1 MSKPLKFLTKSI
13 SIQIKCPIPRHT
25 VHFFF
30 SDSHSNVIYWFGV
43 IAQKNRRSTK
53 FDRMASSARI
63 VEWKKSSV
71 YFWKKKKKKNIHNS
85 IAIEKEFK
93 QSRARK
99 VLNIQ
104 WHDTTWHSPAEIYT
118 SQFFFLSRCC
128 CCCCLQQNPNHE
140 PKCLFVRTMKLRN
153 LNWWQMI
160 NKIDNIIGKSTVLR

>member
-1 MSKPLKFLTKSI
+1 MAKPLKFLTKSI

-25 VHFFF
+25 VHFF
-30 SDSHSNVIYWFGV
+30 SLIPIRTWFTGSASLHRKIV
-43 IAQKNRRSTK
+43 VQQNLIGWRPAQELWN
-53 FDRMASSARI
+53 
-63 VEWKKSSV
+63 EKKQCL
-71 YFWKKKKKKNIHNS
+71 FLKKKKKNIHNS

-104 WHDTTWHSPAEIYT
+104 WHDTTWHSPTEIHKPI
-118 SQFFFLSRCC
+118 FFLSRC

>member
-63 VEWKKSSV
+63 VEWKKAV
-71 YFWKKKKKKNIHNS
+71 FIFEKKKKKHPQFHRHRKRIQT
-85 IAIEKEFK
+85 IPCPKGIE
-93 QSRARK
+93 
-99 VLNIQ
+99 
-104 WHDTTWHSPAEIYT
+104 HPMTWHNMAFASRNTQAN
-118 SQFFFLSRCC
+118 FFSRC